1 MTTTTQRHR
10 DLDHR
15 HQPGLFDAMAEPSGM
30 ATDGPFLHAADAPA
44 AVVVDSVDQ
53 GPASRNE
60 TYAAV
65 QADHDVARSKW
76 YTRIVAAGRY
86 GVTLDEL
93 SHRYN
98 VPPNAISGRI
108 TELAREKL
116 VIRTAQRRETRAS
129 TPDRRITAAVIVATR
144 FLTDPVTPK
153 PETDVMTP
161 AAEVM
166 PDQDTLRRTPT
177 DQDGN
182 TIQPGRLYSVGT
194 RGRSRKVVKVF
205 ECDCETFCQESR
217 LDGSPVGGSRPQ
229 RIDAMDNDA
238 SWILIFQPHD

>member
-1 MTTTTQRHR
+1 MTTAQRHR
-10 DLDHR
+10 DTAYR
-15 HQPGLFDAMAEPSGM
+15 HQPGLFDLPAEPERTG
-30 ATDGPFLHAADAPA
+30 TDAHFSPAPA
-44 AVVVDSVDQ
+44 VAPAQPVDLVDQ

-65 QADHDVARSKW
+65 QGDHDIARSKW
-76 YTRIVAAGRY
+76 YARIVAAGRY

-108 TELAREKL
+108 TELAKHRL

-144 FLTDPVTPK
+144 FLTDPVTAK
-153 PETDVMTP
+153 PQTDAMTP
-161 AAEVM
+161 AADVM

-194 RGRSRKVVKVF
+194 RGRSPRVVKVF
-205 ECDCETFCQESR
+205 ESDCETFCQESR
-217 LDGSPVGGSRPQ
+217 IDGSPVAGSRPQ